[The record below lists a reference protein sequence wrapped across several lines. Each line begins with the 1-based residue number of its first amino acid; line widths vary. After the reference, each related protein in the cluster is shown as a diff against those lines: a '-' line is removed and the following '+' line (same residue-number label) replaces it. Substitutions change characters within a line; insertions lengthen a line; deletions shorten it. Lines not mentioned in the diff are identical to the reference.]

1 MDWEI
6 GGNRAATLSMLLAS
20 SLLLLSAFK
29 VTDSGREWDDFE
41 DGEMLAYESPVIDA
55 KKFHFAD
62 HFDDVEASRKRWVL
76 SEDNKDDNAEEISK
90 YDGIWNWEPPQRRVW
105 ANDLGLVLKSKAK
118 HAAIAAPLQKPFEF
132 KSEKPLVVQYEV
144 TVQKGQECGASYLK
158 LLSIGNDTEQVK
170 GFNDK
175 TPYTIMFGPDKCGK
189 DVKMHFIFQ
198 HLNGTITE
206 KHSNKPNNS
215 LEELFKDYL
224 PHLYQL
230 VVRPDNSFEIRVDH
244 KIIKEGSLLTD
255 FKPPVN
261 PPAEID
267 DPNDHKPDSWDEREK
282 IPDPNVHKPENWN
295 ENVTLQLPDADMIFD
310 PTATKPEDW
319 DTEIDGEWKA
329 PLVENP
335 VCKKA
340 QSCCT
345 QLNPNY
351 NYIDNPNYQ
360 GKWAPRKIANPDF
373 FEDLKPFQMTP
384 ISAVGL
390 ELWSMSSDIF
400 FDNLII
406 TDDVEVARDFAANS
420 FDIKRRYID
429 LEWHSI
435 VNKVVELVKANP
447 SGPAI
452 GLLAIVAL
460 VALTIWCGSDTYKV
474 QYLDAKKDNAEAKKT
489 DDHQPEFLPI
499 PWREDEQSPKKDGGD
514 TTKKSIQLSATPKK
528 NQKSKAAKN
537 QSSFLDDKVW
547 ERGI

>member
-1 MDWEI
+1 MAWKI

-20 SLLLLSAFK
+20 SLLLLSAVK
-29 VTDSGREWDDFE
+29 VTDSSPEYDDFE
-41 DGEMLAYESPVIDA
+41 DDEMLAYESPVIDA

-76 SEDNKDDNAEEISK
+76 SEAKNDDIAEEISK
-90 YDGIWNWEPPQRRVW
+90 YDDIWNWEPPQRMVW
-105 ANDLGLVLKSKAK
+105 ANDLGLVLKSKVK

-132 KSEKPLVVQYEV
+132 KSKKPLVVQYEV
-144 TVQKGQECGASYLK
+144 TVQKGQECVGSYLK

-206 KHSNKPNNS
+206 KHCNKPNNS
-215 LEELFKDYL
+215 LEELFKDNL

-282 IPDPNVHKPENWN
+282 IPDHNVHKPEDWD
-295 ENVTLQLPDADMIFD
+295 ENATIQLPDAEMIFD

-329 PLVENP
+329 PLVGNP

-340 QSCCT
+340 QSCGT
-345 QLNPNY
+345 IRNPNY
-351 NYIDNPNYQ
+351 KGKWIAPMIDNPNYQ
-360 GKWAPRKIANPDF
+360 GKWTPRKIANPDF
-373 FEDLKPFQMTP
+373 FVDLKPFQMTP

-390 ELWSMSSDIF
+390 ELWSMSSDIL

-429 LEWHSI
+429 LEWNSI

-447 SGPAI
+447 SSPAI

-460 VALTIWCGSDTYKV
+460 VALTIWCGSGTAKV
-474 QYLDAKKDNAEAKKT
+474 QDSDAKKADAEAKKT
-489 DDHQPEFLPI
+489 DDHQPDYVPI
-499 PWREDEQSPKKDGGD
+499 PLKEDEQSPEKDAGD
-514 TTKKSIQLSATPKK
+514 TTKKSIQLSATPQEEPKVEGGEEPK
-528 NQKSKAAKN
+528 L
-537 QSSFLDDKVW
+537 FL
-547 ERGI
+547 R